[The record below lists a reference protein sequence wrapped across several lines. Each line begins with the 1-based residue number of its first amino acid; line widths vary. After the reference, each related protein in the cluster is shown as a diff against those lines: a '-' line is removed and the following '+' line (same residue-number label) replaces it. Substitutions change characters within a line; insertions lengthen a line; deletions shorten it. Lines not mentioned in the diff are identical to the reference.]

1 MTPHKPNYLLIITTF
16 ALVVFGLIMMA
27 SASSVVSYDKFGENY
42 YYFRHQ
48 LLFGVLFGLIA
59 FAFTSRIDYHHW
71 QKLAVPALIITLAL
85 LVCVLIPGLGLEYGG
100 AKRWIHIG
108 SFTMQPTEIAKLTF
122 LLYLATWFE
131 KRGKGVKDWKYGFL
145 PFVTILAVIGLL
157 TMLQPDLGTFS
168 IIVITAVIVYFVA
181 GASWSHLLA
190 IGIGGAALFWLL
202 VKIAPYRM
210 ARFIVF
216 LNPELD
222 PQGIGYHINQALLA
236 IGSGGFFGRGLGKSI
251 QKFQYLPE
259 AAGDSIFAVI
269 AEELGFLRILLLIGL
284 FILFAY
290 LGFKIAKGAPDNFGK
305 LVAVGVTGWLGFQA
319 LINIAAMANLI
330 PLTGIPLPFVSYG
343 GTALMT
349 SLAAVGILVNISKY
363 THEKVKRSSYAH

>member
-1 MTPHKPNYLLIITTF
+1 MTSHKPNYVLIITVF

-27 SASSVVSYDKFGENY
+27 SASSVISYEKFGENY

-48 LLFGVLFGLIA
+48 LIFGILFGLIA
-59 FAFTSRIDYHHW
+59 FIFTSRIDYHRW
-71 QKLAVPALIITLAL
+71 QKLAVPALLLTLAL
-85 LVCVLIPGLGLEYGG
+85 LVMVLIPGLGLEHGG

-131 KRGKGVKDWKYGFL
+131 KRGKGMKDWKYGFL
-145 PFVTILAVIGLL
+145 PFVAILGVIGLL
-157 TMLQPDLGTFS
+157 TMAQPDLGTFS
-168 IIVITAVIVYFVA
+168 IIVVTAVIVYFVA
-181 GASWSHLLA
+181 GASWTHLVA
-190 IGIGGAALFWLL
+190 IGAGGAALFWLL
-202 VKIAPYRM
+202 VRIAPYRM

-216 LNPELD
+216 LNPEID
-222 PQGIGYHINQALLA
+222 PQGIGYQINQALLA

-259 AAGDSIFAVI
+259 AAGDSIFAII
-269 AEELGFLRILLLIGL
+269 AEELGFLRILLPIGL

-290 LGFKIAKGAPDNFGK
+290 LGFKIARQAPDNFGR
-305 LVAVGVTGWLGFQA
+305 LVACGITGWLCFQA
-319 LINIAAMANLI
+319 FINIAAMANLI

-343 GTALMT
+343 GTALMV

-363 THEKVKRSSYAH
+363 TNEKTSRYK